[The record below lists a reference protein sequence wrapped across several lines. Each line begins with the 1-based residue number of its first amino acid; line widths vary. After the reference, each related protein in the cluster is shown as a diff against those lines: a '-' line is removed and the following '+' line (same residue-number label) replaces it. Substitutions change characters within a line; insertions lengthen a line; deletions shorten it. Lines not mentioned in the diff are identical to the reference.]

1 VVHGRTGRRLPPVD
15 RGVAALIPALSP
27 YVPPAAGGVR
37 LELGPSTLS
46 GMFLPWL
53 SAEAAEPPPPV
64 RVSIVAPAQVD
75 AGAPAQLAVV
85 LAVPKGWHIYWEN
98 PGQSGL
104 PTDAQLTVT
113 SGAPGK
119 APPID
124 VTGPRWPVP
133 KRFVTDGLF
142 SYGYEG
148 DTGFVF
154 DVVAPA
160 VDRLVVTADVRW
172 LLCKDLCVTGSGSAS
187 ATVPVRATKGAA
199 KPSADPVAPYVA
211 ALPAP
216 FAQSGG
222 TVSRANGQLR
232 VTVPGPGPVDVFP
245 STGLEAVW
253 APVTTPSPDGGLVL
267 VSPFPAAPDGAPLHL
282 VVTRGEGATRRGY
295 TLDLSES
302 P

>member
-1 VVHGRTGRRLPPVD
+1 ML
-15 RGVAALIPALSP
+15 
-27 YVPPAAGGVR
+27 
-37 LELGPSTLS
+37 
-46 GMFLPWL
+46 LPWL

-75 AGAPAQLAVV
+75 AGAPARLAVV

-104 PTDAQLTVT
+104 ATDAQLTVT
-113 SGAPGK
+113 TGAP
-119 APPID
+119 ARPID

-133 KRFVTDGLF
+133 KRFVTDGLV

-154 DVVAPA
+154 DLVAPA
-160 VDRLVVTADVRW
+160 ADRLLLTADVRW
-172 LLCKDLCVTGSGSAS
+172 LLCKDLCVTGSGSAT
-187 ATVPVRATKGAA
+187 ATVPVRKGAS

-211 ALPAP
+211 SLPVP
-216 FAQSGG
+216 FSQSGG
-222 TVSRANGQLR
+222 TVSRTGGQLR

-245 STGLEAVW
+245 STALEAVW
-253 APVTTPSPDGGLVL
+253 APVLTPSPDGGLVL
-267 VSPFPAAPDGAPLHL
+267 VSPLPPAPDGAPLHL
-282 VVTRGEGATRRGY
+282 VVTRGEGATRRGF